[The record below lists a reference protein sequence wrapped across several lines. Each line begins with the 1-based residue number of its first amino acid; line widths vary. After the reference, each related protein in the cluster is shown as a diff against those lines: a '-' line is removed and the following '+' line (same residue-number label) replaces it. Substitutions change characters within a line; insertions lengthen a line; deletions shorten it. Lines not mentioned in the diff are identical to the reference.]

1 MVQELL
7 KCWKWRPDCSSV
19 LFSLMTEYEVNNHVN
34 YIKLFNCLHLIN
46 QNCQDKLDKIIQI
59 SFLKSNSNLTS
70 RLYLASSLGLLLLED
85 SQNAMTDLTGCS
97 S

>member
-7 KCWKWRPDCSSV
+7 KCWKWRPDYSV